1 MLANLIHDTP
11 AERRRLAVAGVA
23 FMVSIALMIW
33 LCIALYNKQFTRS
46 TDVTVMAERT
56 GLQLAKFGDVRMHG
70 ALVGNIKKI
79 ESTGEQAKIT
89 LSLRPEAAR
98 NIPADVTVQIMPTTL
113 FGRKYVQLVPQDE
126 TNVASV
132 AKLKDGAVIPASR
145 VTTNVELQSIM
156 ANLFPLLR
164 SIKPA
169 DINAT
174 LYALAHALEGKGDQL
189 GDTFESL
196 DSYLSRL
203 NVKLPTLKTDLGL
216 LKDVANTYDLAAP
229 DLIRLLGNATVTAKT
244 ITSKQDSLNLAL
256 GSITGLA
263 KVTRATL
270 TENEQLLID
279 QVRSGRPLLALLDTY
294 SPELPC
300 LLKGIDSQ
308 REDTANVFQGRG
320 GKDDP
325 DKIIHQT
332 LELGAPQRTGYTA
345 ADTPEFGEVG
355 HGPWCLGL
363 PDNNKI
369 PATFEPLKD
378 GSDKD
383 DPDGG
388 IK

>member
-11 AERRRLAVAGVA
+11 GERRRLLVAGVA
-23 FMVSIALMIW
+23 YIVTIALMIW
-33 LCIALYNKQFTRS
+33 LCIALYNKQFTK
-46 TDVTVMAERT
+46 TTEVTVMAERT

-70 ALVGNIKKI
+70 ALVGNIQKI
-79 ESTGEQAKIT
+79 ESTGKQAKIT

-98 NIPADVTVQIMPTTL
+98 NIPADVSVEIMPTTL
-113 FGRKYVQLVPQDE
+113 FGRKYVQLVPPAGDI
-126 TNVASV
+126 VAGA
-132 AKLKDGAVIPASR
+132 AKLKNGSVIPASR

-169 DINAT
+169 DINST
-174 LYALAHALEGKGDQL
+174 LYALAHALEGKGEQL

-196 DSYLSRL
+196 DAYLQRL
-203 NVKLPTLKTDLGL
+203 NVKLPTLKTDLSL
-216 LKDVANTYDLAAP
+216 LADVAKTYDLAAP
-229 DLIRLLGNATVTAKT
+229 DLIRLLDNATVTAKT
-244 ITSKQDSLNLAL
+244 LTSKQDSLNLAL

-270 TENEQLLID
+270 SENEQLLID

-294 SPELPC
+294 SPEIPC
-300 LLKGIDSQ
+300 LLKGIVLQ
-308 REDTANVFQGRG
+308 REDTANVFQNNL
-320 GKDDP
+320 
-325 DKIIHQT
+325 IHQT

-345 ADTPEFGEVG
+345 ADQAEFGEVG
-355 HGPWCLGL
+355 HGPWCQGL
-363 PDNNKI
+363 PSSYKN

-383 DPDGG
+383 NPDGG